1 MKARTRGTILGLV
14 ALVVLGVVFF
24 RVRSSGGDIAAAPGE
39 EGGGESQAERRPG
52 EARADTRPG
61 STQQGKAEAPLPGTA
76 SARGEVIAELAWG
89 SGPSELGHERR
100 QEGNAEGP
108 MSLTVDAL
116 GNVVVLDQTNGRL
129 VRIDSQGNA
138 VGTLPITQQVPQD
151 ITQARDGTLL
161 VLDRRKDKTVALIH
175 PDTGQL
181 LGELPVEGKGIPE
194 GGGITGTFVDGD
206 SVYVEREHGSLVRIG
221 DTSGKADSERPEI
234 PGRPTRD
241 GRSYITAGIID
252 RANGRVFVNAIDRQ
266 SGQNRYTREYRLQFP
281 LLNLNLLD
289 TDRAGTIY
297 LGMVGELPTGKAEP
311 ATQPGVRL
319 YCLAPEDGRIVGQA
333 ELPHEPMPEETFRD
347 LVVLDTGGVVY
358 KQLTRTGVILRQAHC
373 R

>member
-1 MKARTRGTILGLV
+1 MKTRTRGILLGLV
-14 ALVVLGVVFF
+14 ALLVLGVAFF
-24 RVRSSGGDIAAAPGE
+24 LVRSKGGGVAAAPGDGSRRE
-39 EGGGESQAERRPG
+39 PQAGRTPE
-52 EARADTRPG
+52 EARADARPG
-61 STQQGKAEAPLPGTA
+61 STPRGKTEAPSPGGA

-89 SGPSELGHERR
+89 TGPSELGHEIR

-116 GNVVVLDQTNGRL
+116 GNVVVLDQTNERL
-129 VRIDSQGNA
+129 VRLDSRGNP
-138 VGTLPITQQVPQD
+138 VGTLPLTQQVPQD
-151 ITQARDGTLL
+151 ITQARDGTLV
-161 VLDRRKDKTVALIH
+161 VLDRLKDKSVALIH

-206 SVYVEREHGSLVRIG
+206 SVYVEREHGTLVRIG
-221 DTSGKADSERPEI
+221 DTSGKADPERPEI

-252 RANGRVFVNAIDRQ
+252 RENGRVFVNAIDRQ
-266 SGQNRYTREYRLQFP
+266 SGENRYTREYRLQVP
-281 LLNLNLLD
+281 LLYLNLLD

-297 LGMVGELPTGKAEP
+297 LGMVGESGL
-311 ATQPGVRL
+311 RL
-319 YCLAPEDGRIVGQA
+319 YCLAPEDGRILGQA
-333 ELPHEPMPEETFRD
+333 ELPREPMPEETFRD
-347 LVVLDTGGVVY
+347 LVVLETGGVVY

-373 R
+373 Q